1 MGVLGM
7 AVMFSVFSG
16 SFPMIFA
23 KKLDECLSRV
33 CCLQEDNVRQ
43 LSPYTINMC
52 KSLMKLIHVGEPV
65 KAHLAGAPG
74 PRDYFATRIGDVL
87 SREGREYDSVSA
99 FSSDMAFLHWGDGKQ
114 HTPHGATVCY
124 VMRGGVW
131 VTLQS
136 LGFAAAAAA
145 AAAAPPV
152 AALPTGTAAPAP
164 APAPAPAAPEAPA
177 PEAALR
183 LLLAASEDR
192 CAAALMCIEDE
203 RAAHAAKDAR
213 LLALEAEI
221 ASFRAWAAALPLPPP
236 PAAVVEVEV
245 LN

>member
-1 MGVLGM
+1 
-7 AVMFSVFSG
+7 
-16 SFPMIFA
+16 
-23 KKLDECLSRV
+23 
-33 CCLQEDNVRQ
+33 
-43 LSPYTINMC
+43 
-52 KSLMKLIHVGEPV
+52 MKLIHVGEPV
-65 KAHLAGAPG
+65 MARLAGAPG
-74 PRDYFATRIGDVL
+74 RRDYFATRIGDVL
-87 SREGREYDSVSA
+87 SREGRDYDSVSA

-124 VMRGGVW
+124 VMRGGMW

-145 AAAAPPV
+145 AAAAAPPV
-152 AALPTGTAAPAP
+152 AAAAAPP
-164 APAPAPAAPEAPA
+164 VAAPAPA

-192 CAAALMCIEDE
+192 CAAA
-203 RAAHAAKDAR
+203 AAANAAKD
-213 LLALEAEI
+213 AEI

-245 LN
+245 EVLN

>member
-1 MGVLGM
+1 
-7 AVMFSVFSG
+7 
-16 SFPMIFA
+16 
-23 KKLDECLSRV
+23 
-33 CCLQEDNVRQ
+33 
-43 LSPYTINMC
+43 
-52 KSLMKLIHVGEPV
+52 MKLIHVGEPV
-65 KAHLAGAPG
+65 MARLAGAPG
-74 PRDYFATRIGDVL
+74 RRDYFATRIGDVL
-87 SREGREYDSVSA
+87 SREGRNYDSVSA

-145 AAAAPPV
+145 AAPPVAAPAPPV
-152 AALPTGTAAPAP
+152 AAP
-164 APAPAPAAPEAPA
+164 APA

-192 CAAALMCIEDE
+192 CAAA
-203 RAAHAAKDAR
+203 AAANAAKD
-213 LLALEAEI
+213 AEI

-245 LN
+245 EVLN